1 MIFIVDSTNK
11 IIFGW
16 SPKCG
21 CSIVKT
27 IAWYL
32 IEGCSN
38 PEIHTY
44 KDIMDLPEDMENYT
58 VIMVCR
64 DPFKRIVSGFL
75 DKYNKQGIYRCMW
88 GTDEPITFRK
98 FVNEVINQNWSKIDF
113 HHFVPQMGD
122 KMDESKIARAKHVV
136 TYDITQIDYD
146 YIGSLYNKKI
156 SEEIIQRNKNARPK
170 MSQTYINENIY
181 DVNIDDY
188 FAYDVEFESFYNPEI
203 QQKVYDFYKKDFD
216 TFYPSYDSL

>member
-1 MIFIVDSTNK
+1 MLKGVISQGCNTYFFTEKIRRIEYTKIRLMIFIVDSINK

-44 KDIMDLPEDMENYT
+44 KDIMDLPEDMEKYT

-88 GTDEPITFRK
+88 GTDEPITFR
-98 FVNEVINQNWSKIDF
+98 
-113 HHFVPQMGD
+113 
-122 KMDESKIARAKHVV
+122 
-136 TYDITQIDYD
+136 
-146 YIGSLYNKKI
+146 
-156 SEEIIQRNKNARPK
+156 
-170 MSQTYINENIY
+170 
-181 DVNIDDY
+181 
-188 FAYDVEFESFYNPEI
+188 
-203 QQKVYDFYKKDFD
+203 
-216 TFYPSYDSL
+216 